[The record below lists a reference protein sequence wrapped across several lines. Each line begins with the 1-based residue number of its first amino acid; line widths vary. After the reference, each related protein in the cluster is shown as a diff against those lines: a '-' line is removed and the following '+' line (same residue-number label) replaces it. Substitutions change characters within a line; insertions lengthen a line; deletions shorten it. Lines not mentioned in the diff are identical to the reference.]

1 MATLLIMSVLFATVL
16 IPLWAARE
24 PSARRGYKRTVLGLC
39 VFNALY
45 LVALL
50 VLYRHLL

>member
-1 MATLLIMSVLFATVL
+1 MATALIMSVLFATVL

-24 PSARRGYKRTVLGLC
+24 RNARRGYKRTILGLC

-50 VLYRHLL
+50 VVYRRLL